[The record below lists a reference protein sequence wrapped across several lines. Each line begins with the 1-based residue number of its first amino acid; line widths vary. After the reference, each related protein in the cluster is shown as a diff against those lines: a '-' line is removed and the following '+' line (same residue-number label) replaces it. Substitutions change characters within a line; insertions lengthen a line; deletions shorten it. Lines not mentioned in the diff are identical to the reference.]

1 MIEAMEDLLEH
12 WGEQRRRK
20 GLGGSG
26 ASPLAGL
33 MEWKGAPP
41 RGEASSV
48 VLLGGA
54 GLDHVAAEVEA
65 VLAELEAKGN
75 QAAPVPG
82 CPVPSETQLVV
93 LAEARYWRQLPLA
106 KQLQEA
112 RCEKSAYYERLDLL
126 HSTLAQGLKRRA
138 RGRVA

>member
-1 MIEAMEDLLEH
+1 M
-12 WGEQRRRK
+12 
-20 GLGGSG
+20 
-26 ASPLAGL
+26 

-54 GLDHVAAEVEA
+54 GMDHVAAEVEA
-65 VLAELEAKGN
+65 VLASLEEKGN
-75 QAAPVPG
+75 QVVAGGAGCAVPA
-82 CPVPSETQLVV
+82 ETQMVV
-93 LAEARYWRQLPLA
+93 LAEVRYWRQLPLA
-106 KQLQEA
+106 QQLAEA
-112 RCEKSAYYERLDLL
+112 KCEKSAYYERLGLL